1 MRAVIHPG
9 IPRGQTEAPPSKS
22 MAHRLLICAGFA
34 EGESVI
40 RHVDASEDIL
50 ATADCLRA
58 LGAEVRIEEG
68 TVFIRGC
75 DPRKAGEAMLACRE
89 SGSTLRFM
97 IPAAL
102 LCGKEIRFDGSER
115 LMSRPLTVYEE
126 ICAERGMIFAREN
139 GGLRVHGTL
148 TAGTYTVRGDIS
160 SQFISGLMFALPLT
174 GTDSRIEILPP
185 LESRSYLD
193 LTMQALRDSGIEA
206 EWDGEYAL
214 KIPAGTYRAREATV
228 EGDYSNAAYLD
239 ILNDAGGEVELTGLR
254 ADSLQGDRVYS
265 RYLAEIR
272 KGTPELDVTDCP
284 DLAPALIAA
293 AALHNG
299 AKLTGTRRLR
309 LKESV
314 RGEAMREEMAK
325 FGVILENK
333 ENEILIPGQT
343 PETPAEPLDSHND
356 HRIVMALAAVC
367 VKTGGVLDG
376 AEAVRK
382 SLPDYWDRLAGLG
395 IQAEVEPWSGSAGKI
410 S

>member
-309 LKESV
+309 LKESD
-314 RGEAMREEMAK
+314 RCEAMREEMAK

>member
-1 MRAVIHPG
+1 MRAVIQPG
-9 IPRGQTEAPPSKS
+9 NPRGRMEAPPSKS

-68 TVFIRGC
+68 TAYIRGC
-75 DPRKAGEAMLACRE
+75 DPRKAGKALLACRE

-102 LCGKEIRFDGSER
+102 LCGKDIRFTGSER
-115 LMSRPLTVYEE
+115 LMSRPLTVYEAL
-126 ICAERGMIFAREN
+126 CAERGMVFVRED
-139 GGLRVHGTL
+139 GGLRVRGTL

-160 SQFISGLMFALPLT
+160 SQFISGLMLALPLT
-174 GTDSRIEILPP
+174 GADSRIGILPP
-185 LESRSYLD
+185 LESRPYLD
-193 LTMQALRDSGIEA
+193 LTVQALRDSGIEA

-214 KIPAGTYRAREATV
+214 KIPAGAYRAREATV

-239 ILNDAGGEVELTGLR
+239 ILNDAGGKVELTGLR
-254 ADSLQGDRVYS
+254 TDSLQGDRVYS

-272 KGTPELDVTDCP
+272 KGTPELDLTDCP

-293 AALHNG
+293 AALNHG

-309 LKESV
+309 MKESD

-325 FGVILENK
+325 FGIILENK
-333 ENEILIPGQT
+333 ENEILIPGKT
-343 PETPAEPLDSHND
+343 PETPAKPLDSHND
-356 HRIVMALAAVC
+356 HRIAMALAAVC
-367 VKTGGVLDG
+367 VRTGGVLEG
-376 AEAVRK
+376 AESVRK
-382 SLPDYWDRLAGLG
+382 SLPDYWDRLAALG
-395 IQAEVEPWSGSAGKI
+395 IQAEVEPWNGSAGKI

>member
-309 LKESV
+309 LKESD

-356 HRIVMALAAVC
+356 HRIVMALATVC

-395 IQAEVEPWSGSAGKI
+395 IQAEVEPWSGLAGKI

>member
-1 MRAVIHPG
+1 MRAVIYPG
-9 IPRGQTEAPPSKS
+9 TPGGVTEAPPSKS

-34 EGESVI
+34 EGESII

-58 LGAEVRIEEG
+58 LGADVRISEN
-68 TVFIRGC
+68 TAYVRGC
-75 DPRKAGEAMLACRE
+75 DPRKAGEALLPCRE

-102 LCGKEIRFDGSER
+102 LCGKDIRFSGSER
-115 LMSRPLTVYEE
+115 LMSRPLQVYEE
-126 ICAERGMIFAREN
+126 LCAERGMELAREG
-139 GGLRVHGTL
+139 GGLRVCGRL
-148 TAGTYTVRGDIS
+148 EAGTYTVRGDIS
-160 SQFISGLMFALPLT
+160 SQFISGLAFALPLV
-174 GTDSRIEILPP
+174 GGDSRIEILPP
-185 LESRSYLD
+185 LESRPYLD
-193 LTMQALRDSGIEA
+193 LTLQALRDSGIAA
-206 EWDGEYAL
+206 EWEGEYTL
-214 KIPAGTYRAREATV
+214 RIPAGAYRAREAAV

-239 ILNDAGGEVELTGLR
+239 ILNDAGGKVEVTGLR
-254 ADSLQGDRVYS
+254 ADSLQGDRVYGK
-265 RYLAEIR
+265 YLAEIR
-272 KGTPELDVTDCP
+272 KGTPELDVADCP

-293 AALHNG
+293 AALNHG

-309 LKESV
+309 FKESD
-314 RGEAMREEMAK
+314 RGEAMRAEMAK
-325 FGVILENK
+325 FGIALENT
-333 ENEILIPGQT
+333 ENEIVIPGRAPQA
-343 PETPAEPLDSHND
+343 PAEPLDSHND

-367 VKTGGVLDG
+367 VRTGGVLDG

>member
-68 TVFIRGC
+68 TARIRGC
-75 DPRKAGEAMLACRE
+75 DPRKAGEATLACRE

-139 GGLRVHGTL
+139 GGLRVRGTL

-206 EWDGEYAL
+206 EWDGEFAL
-214 KIPAGTYRAREATV
+214 KIPACTYRAREATV

-309 LKESV
+309 LKESD

-356 HRIVMALAAVC
+356 HRIAMALSLLCAR
-367 VKTGGVLDG
+367 TGGEIRG

-382 SLPDYWDRLAGLG
+382 SFPDYWDRLRSLG
-395 IQAEVEPWSGSAGKI
+395 INVSVQNA
-410 S
+410 